1 MSRSVQGA
9 IKIYNEIEIQI
20 KPTPI
25 KTHYSYNLRD
35 VSKIIQGLMC
45 GRKQTFNKKETV
57 YKLVAH
63 EANRVFRDRLVDE
76 GDYKTFDDLMQKIC
90 KNELSL
96 NGDDLKD
103 VFSETGI
110 IFCNFNKG
118 DFLYNQVQDINQVR
132 TKL

>member
-1 MSRSVQGA
+1 
-9 IKIYNEIEIQI
+9 
-20 KPTPI
+20 
-25 KTHYSYNLRD
+25 
-35 VSKIIQGLMC
+35 MC